1 MQSLLELL
9 LGPNTEPTVALNS
22 PADSSSTSN
31 TTPTVNFTGTD
42 GNGDAVEYEVQIC
55 NDNVFPLNIS
65 DNFNDNSF
73 DTSKWTQAD
82 DAGGTIT
89 ESGQKIILTPP
100 NSATG
105 YLKLDANGEQNLV
118 GSAVQVKILQL
129 GSVGYCNQFLAIQAN
144 DYSNAYSIGTDGTNL
159 KIGFWGDG
167 SLATIAWNATTMAYW
182 RIYESG
188 GTIYFQYSQTGTAGS
203 WTTAHSEA
211 TAFPLSNVWIS
222 IEIDENISTATPGA
236 AWFDDFNIIPSGV
249 FIDAL
254 SASNSGFTAGHPFAS
269 GSAKDYTVQSALSAA
284 TYYWRVR
291 AKDPTGSNQ
300 WGAWSSVRS
309 IIVTSSNNFIIADES
324 SAPTIENIT
333 LTFNGGNLISADE
346 VSSSSIENIVISR
359 NGGDFAVADESSASS
374 IENVT
379 LIGELKPADEAS
391 ASSIENVQL
400 IGELVAANE
409 SSASSIENIVISRN
423 GGDFAVA
430 DESSAS
436 SIENVT
442 LIGELKPADEA
453 SASSIENI
461 AISRNGGD
469 FALTDENST
478 SSIENVILIGDLK
491 VSDEESISFVDNIV
505 LSINGGD
512 FILAGENSSSSIE
525 NVQLIGDLKIADEL
539 SASSINNIA
548 LERSGGDLIIA
559 DSQASSSIENIILV
573 GEFLVANE
581 SSVSTIEGITL
592 ETGGGTFSPA
602 DIQCSSTIDNVGL
615 EGNFIIDGMTCTPSV
630 EGITIIFAG
639 ATFIV
644 NNIDAASTEENISL
658 IGNFKIDSI
667 NSPPL
672 IENIELEIGSGDFV
686 INGMTSASSIRN
698 ITIIKDIPDELKIIF
713 IVNTGKICKW
723 VGGNKYLEL

>member
-391 ASSIENVQL
+391 ASSIEN
-400 IGELVAANE
+400 
-409 SSASSIENIVISRN
+409 
-423 GGDFAVA
+423 
-430 DESSAS
+430 
-436 SIENVT
+436 
-442 LIGELKPADEA
+442 
-453 SASSIENI
+453 I